1 VVQGSCLGP
10 LLFLIY
16 INDVT
21 QIFKSNATPKL
32 YADDLK
38 LYATLTC
45 NNDEIAFR
53 QNLEMLSN
61 WSKTWQLPISINKY
75 QHLTIGRSK
84 TTTAEI
90 AFSLENTV
98 LPAPTLINDL
108 GILID
113 SGLTFSAHIDKI
125 TSKAYQRSY

>member
-1 VVQGSCLGP
+1 MDFLRNRTQVTKVGYELSDPVILTSGGTGVVQGSCLGP

-16 INDVT
+16 INDLT
-21 QIFKSNATPKL
+21 QIFNSTATPKL

-53 QNLEMLSN
+53 KNVEMLSY
-61 WSKTWQLPISINKY
+61 WSKTWQLPISINKR
-75 QHLTIGRSK
+75 QHLTIGHRRSK

-90 AFSLENTV
+90 TFSL
-98 LPAPTLINDL
+98 
-108 GILID
+108 
-113 SGLTFSAHIDKI
+113 
-125 TSKAYQRSY
+125 